1 MQSRDGPAAGEAI
14 SQHLHKATGS
24 LHSLLLLYAEAGFD
38 SLPADTLQDMLLKL
52 VSNVTNASRLF
63 TQHQKI
69 YETSISHSE
78 ELAETVRRLS
88 SFVRQQQE
96 QIRSLK
102 AELESTVQ
110 VNSPHSETV
119 SCGTMTDF
127 DVSSLEEQFLVMIGC
142 RMVY

>member
-1 MQSRDGPAAGEAI
+1 METPNGPATGEAI

-24 LHSLLLLYAEAGFD
+24 LHALLLLYAEAGFD

-69 YETSISHSE
+69 YDTSISRSE

-88 SFVRQQQE
+88 SLVRQQQE

-102 AELESTVQ
+102 AEVDSDIQ
-110 VNSPHSETV
+110 GNNPHSEKV

-127 DVSSLEEQFLVMIGC
+127 DVSALEEQLLVC
-142 RMVY
+142 VACARSV